1 MPLVSVLD
9 LTFTFNDRDQAYAKL
24 DGELGNRVRA
34 AIEGVHPD
42 IKILHFWDNSFRHF
56 TNRVRPIRKPK
67 DCEGIR
73 TRTLP
78 SEFHGHIY
86 RRLGFDPAAQ
96 NIKDFITEI
105 EISEFDGHDNPLT
118 NIYHFNVHKYHR
130 YITLTGHISSV
141 CGLYVNLTL
150 YEGWPDDVREAVD
163 AAALEATNIQRALA
177 IKEDIEQLKKFDP
190 AENEIIHLT
199 GAEWQKFIDIVT
211 PIIDEQRTI
220 IGDELVDLALS

>member
-1 MPLVSVLD
+1 
-9 LTFTFNDRDQAYAKL
+9 
-24 DGELGNRVRA
+24 
-34 AIEGVHPD
+34 
-42 IKILHFWDNSFRHF
+42 
-56 TNRVRPIRKPK
+56 
-67 DCEGIR
+67 
-73 TRTLP
+73 
-78 SEFHGHIY
+78 
-86 RRLGFDPAAQ
+86 LGFDPAAQ

-130 YITLTGHISSV
+130 YITLTGHILSV

-177 IKEDIEQLKKFDP
+177 IEEDIEQLKKFDP

-199 GAEWQKFIDIVT
+199 GAE
-211 PIIDEQRTI
+211 
-220 IGDELVDLALS
+220 